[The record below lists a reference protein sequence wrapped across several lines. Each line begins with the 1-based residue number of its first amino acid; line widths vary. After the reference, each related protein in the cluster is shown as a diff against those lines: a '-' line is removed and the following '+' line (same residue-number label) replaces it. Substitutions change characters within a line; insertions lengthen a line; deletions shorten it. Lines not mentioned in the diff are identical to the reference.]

1 MLQPLQSLCRVQA
14 FGVGSVQL
22 EAAVR
27 PPNPGARAPCGEA
40 AMLAM
45 GAQRRVCRAQP
56 SASLPP
62 LPRLLDLRSHLL
74 FPRTPQP
81 LAPCPLATPSP
92 ECSSAPAHGV
102 LMDTPEGPELPGRE
116 ELAGV
121 PAGQAQTHCPGGS
134 HPPLLSWWARRHQEA
149 REAGGLGP
157 WGHCQS
163 QGGSRSCCP
172 SLEKGGL
179 MSLPPGGHWPW

>member
-81 LAPCPLATPSP
+81 LAPWPLQVL
-92 ECSSAPAHGV
+92 SAPVPLPMGCSWTRLRAQSCQVERNWLGS
-102 LMDTPEGPELPGRE
+102 LQARPRRTALEGAIP
-116 ELAGV
+116 
-121 PAGQAQTHCPGGS
+121 HCS
-134 HPPLLSWWARRHQEA
+134 
-149 REAGGLGP
+149 
-157 WGHCQS
+157 
-163 QGGSRSCCP
+163 
-172 SLEKGGL
+172 
-179 MSLPPGGHWPW
+179 PGGHAGIRRPGKLVAWGLGDTVRVKVAADLAAPPLRKEV